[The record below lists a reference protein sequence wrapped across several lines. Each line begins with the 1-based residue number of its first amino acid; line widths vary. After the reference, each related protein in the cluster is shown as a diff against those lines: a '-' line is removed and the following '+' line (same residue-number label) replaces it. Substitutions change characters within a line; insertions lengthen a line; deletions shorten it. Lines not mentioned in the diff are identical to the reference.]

1 VPNNNVYANAMGEA
15 YERLEGLGYERGEMD
30 FANHGPMAA
39 EALSAL
45 GFGDRVAS
53 WVEDYKRGVAHH
65 DPPEPRFRL
74 DPSDEHSWREALG
87 RFERAGDWEELFARE
102 LADRP
107 WRDVLSTWWPRLLP
121 GLMAALTHGLIR
133 TAHAVRCMAAT
144 NHPEKLALQE
154 LSRGLAYWA
163 ARYRPLPGRV
173 EVTGEQTV
181 AGAVAALTRI
191 GREAAPPGASRLA
204 GLHERPGYGAALTGL
219 CPLDAGR
226 RLSEMTTTFA
236 GVNMSHPDA
245 PPVPLIHGVTAP
257 AAMRIALAHLPEDQH
272 AISIAA
278 MWHVH
283 VALLLMFTNDT
294 GTEAQSLADASHTTL
309 PSWQELFER
318 AIVHGDEHVI
328 KFTEACYR
336 ENAIQPDP
344 RFAAAVQA
352 AQRRIPPRALGGG
365 AATAGRSGRPPQR
378 RD

>member
-1 VPNNNVYANAMGEA
+1 MPNNNVYANAMGEA
-15 YERLEGLGYERGEMD
+15 YERLAGLGYERGEAD

-39 EALSAL
+39 EALSTL
-45 GFGDRVAS
+45 GFGDQVPS

-74 DPSDEHSWREALG
+74 DPSDERSWREALG

-144 NHPEKLALQE
+144 DRPEKLALQE

-163 ARYRPLPGRV
+163 ARYRPLPGQV
-173 EVTGEQTV
+173 ELTGEQTV
-181 AGAVAALTRI
+181 AGAVAALARI
-191 GREAAPPGASRLA
+191 GREAAPPGGPRLA
-204 GLHERPGYGAALTGL
+204 SLHDTPGFAAALTGL
-219 CPLDAGR
+219 RPLDAGR

-236 GVNMSHPDA
+236 GVNMSHPDG
-245 PPVPLIHGVTAP
+245 PTVPLIHGVTAP
-257 AAMRIALAHLPEDQH
+257 AAMRIALAHLPHDQH
-272 AISIAA
+272 AMSIAA

-283 VALLLMFTNDT
+283 VALLLMFTSDT
-294 GTEAQSLADASHTTL
+294 GTEAQSLADASHSGL

-352 AQRRIPPRALGGG
+352 AQRKIPPRALGGG
-365 AATAGRSGRPPQR
+365 AATVGAPKKAS
-378 RD
+378 

>member
-1 VPNNNVYANAMGEA
+1 MASQPNNNVYATAMSEA
-15 YERLEGLGYERGEMD
+15 YERLQGLGYERGERG

-39 EALSAL
+39 EALSTL
-45 GFGDRVAS
+45 GFGDHVAA
-53 WVEDYKRGVAHH
+53 WVEDYKRGVTHH

-107 WRDVLSTWWPRLLP
+107 WREVLSTWWPRLLP
-121 GLMAALTHGLIR
+121 GLMAGLTHGLIR

-144 NHPEKLALQE
+144 DRPDELARQE
-154 LSRGLAYWA
+154 LSRGLGYWA

-173 EVTGEQTV
+173 ELTGEQTV
-181 AGAVAALTRI
+181 ADAVAALQRP
-191 GREAAPPGASRLA
+191 GRTAAPPGGRRLA
-204 GLHERPGYGAALTGL
+204 GLQDNPGFAAALTGL
-219 CPLDAGR
+219 RPLAAGR
-226 RLSEMTTTFA
+226 RLSEMTTAFA
-236 GVNMSHPDA
+236 GVNMSHPDG
-245 PPVPLIHGVTAP
+245 PTVPLIHGVTAP
-257 AAMRIALAHLPEDQH
+257 AAMRIALGHLPHELH
-272 AISIAA
+272 AMSVAA

-283 VALLLMFTNDT
+283 VALLLMFTDDA
-294 GTEAQSLADASHTTL
+294 GTEAHSLATASDTAL

-318 AIVHGDEHVI
+318 AVVHGDEHVI

-344 RFAAAVQA
+344 RFAAAVQG

-365 AATAGRSGRPPQR
+365 AATIPSG
-378 RD
+378 